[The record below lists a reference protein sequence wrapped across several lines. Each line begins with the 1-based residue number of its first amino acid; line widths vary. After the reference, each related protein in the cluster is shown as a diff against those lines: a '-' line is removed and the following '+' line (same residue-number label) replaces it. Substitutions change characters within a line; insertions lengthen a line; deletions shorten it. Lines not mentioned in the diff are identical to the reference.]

1 MSEFEGFC
9 FFFLALSVADV
20 TNHQEINTEGS
31 VESLFFNKHYLHRL
45 YNIMCMHT
53 NWRCRC
59 PHMHCAPIQCSTP
72 PHLIVLVWRETREVN
87 HQSETSRTRS
97 IKQMEREV
105 NNQNISLKRHKEAA
119 VCFKSSSAPWWQQ
132 RKASETLLIILDD
145 FMAVLW
151 EFD

>member
-1 MSEFEGFC
+1 MSEFEGGFFC
-9 FFFLALSVADV
+9 FFLALSVADV

-31 VESLFFNKHYLHRL
+31 VESLLFNKHYLHRL
-45 YNIMCMHT
+45 YNIMYT